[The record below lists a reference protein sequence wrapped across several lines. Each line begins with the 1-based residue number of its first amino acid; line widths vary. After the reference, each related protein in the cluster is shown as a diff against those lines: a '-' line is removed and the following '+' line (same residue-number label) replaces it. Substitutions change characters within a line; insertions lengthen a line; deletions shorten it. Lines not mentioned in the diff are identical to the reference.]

1 MIIDE
6 NSTILLCKK
15 IWKNTYITELVFY
28 VTFQLLP
35 FSVDVLQSYSIVY
48 SDKTSS
54 YEKLSSTDRSV
65 RIRKIP
71 SESKW
76 ENTLKRNIRKP
87 QIFATE
93 IFKVIEDLATTNFN
107 EIFSKQSGK
116 KKIIWDLLDSG
127 SEIWRQPQG
136 LYFSWH

>member
-1 MIIDE
+1 M
-6 NSTILLCKK
+6 
-15 IWKNTYITELVFY
+15 
-28 VTFQLLP
+28 
-35 FSVDVLQSYSIVY
+35 Y

-71 SESKW
+71 SESKL

-116 KKIIWDLLDSG
+116 KKIIWDLLDSV

>member
-1 MIIDE
+1 M
-6 NSTILLCKK
+6 
-15 IWKNTYITELVFY
+15 
-28 VTFQLLP
+28 P

-48 SDKTSS
+48 SDKTLS

-71 SESKW
+71 SESKL

>member
-1 MIIDE
+1 M
-6 NSTILLCKK
+6 
-15 IWKNTYITELVFY
+15 
-28 VTFQLLP
+28 
-35 FSVDVLQSYSIVY
+35 Y
-48 SDKTSS
+48 SDKTLS

-71 SESKW
+71 SESKL

-87 QIFATE
+87 QIFATQ

-136 LYFSWH
+136 LYFS

>member
-1 MIIDE
+1 M
-6 NSTILLCKK
+6 
-15 IWKNTYITELVFY
+15 
-28 VTFQLLP
+28 
-35 FSVDVLQSYSIVY
+35 DVLQSYSIVY

-71 SESKW
+71 SESKL

>member
-1 MIIDE
+1 M
-6 NSTILLCKK
+6 KK
-15 IWKNTYITELVFY
+15 HVYYRTRFY

-54 YEKLSSTDRSV
+54 YEKLSSTDRSA

-71 SESKW
+71 SESKL

-127 SEIWRQPQG
+127 SEIWRQSQG

>member
-1 MIIDE
+1 M
-6 NSTILLCKK
+6 
-15 IWKNTYITELVFY
+15 
-28 VTFQLLP
+28 
-35 FSVDVLQSYSIVY
+35 Y

-71 SESKW
+71 SESKL

>member
-1 MIIDE
+1 MIIDK

-71 SESKW
+71 SESKL

-107 EIFSKQSGK
+107 KIFSKQSGK

>member
-1 MIIDE
+1 M
-6 NSTILLCKK
+6 
-15 IWKNTYITELVFY
+15 
-28 VTFQLLP
+28 P

-48 SDKTSS
+48 SDKTLS

-65 RIRKIP
+65 RIRIIP
-71 SESKW
+71 SESKL

-136 LYFSWH
+136 LYFS

>member
-1 MIIDE
+1 M
-6 NSTILLCKK
+6 
-15 IWKNTYITELVFY
+15 
-28 VTFQLLP
+28 
-35 FSVDVLQSYSIVY
+35 DVLQSYSIVY

-71 SESKW
+71 SESTL

-93 IFKVIEDLATTNFN
+93 IFKVVEDLATTNFN

-136 LYFSWH
+136 LYFS

>member
-1 MIIDE
+1 M
-6 NSTILLCKK
+6 
-15 IWKNTYITELVFY
+15 
-28 VTFQLLP
+28 P

-48 SDKTSS
+48 SDKTLS

-71 SESKW
+71 SESKL

-136 LYFSWH
+136 LYFS

>member
-1 MIIDE
+1 M
-6 NSTILLCKK
+6 
-15 IWKNTYITELVFY
+15 
-28 VTFQLLP
+28 
-35 FSVDVLQSYSIVY
+35 DVLQSYSIVY
-48 SDKTSS
+48 SDKTLS

-71 SESKW
+71 SESKL

-136 LYFSWH
+136 LYFSKH

>member
-1 MIIDE
+1 M
-6 NSTILLCKK
+6 
-15 IWKNTYITELVFY
+15 
-28 VTFQLLP
+28 
-35 FSVDVLQSYSIVY
+35 DVLQSYSIVY

-71 SESKW
+71 SESKL

-93 IFKVIEDLATTNFN
+93 IFKVIEDLTTTNFN

-116 KKIIWDLLDSG
+116 KKIIWDLFDSG

-136 LYFSWH
+136 LYFS

>member
-1 MIIDE
+1 M
-6 NSTILLCKK
+6 
-15 IWKNTYITELVFY
+15 
-28 VTFQLLP
+28 
-35 FSVDVLQSYSIVY
+35 Y

-71 SESKW
+71 SESKL

-107 EIFSKQSGK
+107 EIFQNKVAKRRLSGICLIVEAK
-116 KKIIWDLLDSG
+116 FGDSLKG
-127 SEIWRQPQG
+127 YIFLSINVLVPKNF
-136 LYFSWH
+136 L

>member
-1 MIIDE
+1 M
-6 NSTILLCKK
+6 
-15 IWKNTYITELVFY
+15 
-28 VTFQLLP
+28 
-35 FSVDVLQSYSIVY
+35 Y

-71 SESKW
+71 SESKL

-93 IFKVIEDLATTNFN
+93 IFKVIEDLAPTNFN

-127 SEIWRQPQG
+127 SEIWRQSQG
-136 LYFSWH
+136 LYFS

>member
-1 MIIDE
+1 M
-6 NSTILLCKK
+6 
-15 IWKNTYITELVFY
+15 
-28 VTFQLLP
+28 
-35 FSVDVLQSYSIVY
+35 Y
-48 SDKTSS
+48 SDKTLS

-71 SESKW
+71 SESKL

-93 IFKVIEDLATTNFN
+93 IFKVVEDLATTNFN

-136 LYFSWH
+136 LYFS

>member
-1 MIIDE
+1 M
-6 NSTILLCKK
+6 
-15 IWKNTYITELVFY
+15 
-28 VTFQLLP
+28 
-35 FSVDVLQSYSIVY
+35 Y

-71 SESKW
+71 SESKL

-93 IFKVIEDLATTNFN
+93 IFKVIEDLVPTNFN

-116 KKIIWDLLDSG
+116 RKITWDLLDSG
-127 SEIWRQPQG
+127 NEIWRQSRR
-136 LYFSWH
+136 LYFS

>member
-1 MIIDE
+1 M
-6 NSTILLCKK
+6 
-15 IWKNTYITELVFY
+15 
-28 VTFQLLP
+28 
-35 FSVDVLQSYSIVY
+35 Y
-48 SDKTSS
+48 SDKTLS

-71 SESKW
+71 SESKL

-136 LYFSWH
+136 LYFS

>member
-1 MIIDE
+1 MIIDK

-71 SESKW
+71 SESKL

-93 IFKVIEDLATTNFN
+93 IFKVIEDLTTTNFN

-136 LYFSWH
+136 LYFS

>member
-1 MIIDE
+1 M
-6 NSTILLCKK
+6 
-15 IWKNTYITELVFY
+15 
-28 VTFQLLP
+28 
-35 FSVDVLQSYSIVY
+35 DVLQSYSIVY

-71 SESKW
+71 SESKL

-136 LYFSWH
+136 LYFS

>member
-1 MIIDE
+1 M
-6 NSTILLCKK
+6 
-15 IWKNTYITELVFY
+15 
-28 VTFQLLP
+28 
-35 FSVDVLQSYSIVY
+35 Y

-71 SESKW
+71 SESKL

-136 LYFSWH
+136 LYFS